1 MRYCQIVGFSLNF
14 IQTTKTDVNCSM
26 PKYIMIKA
34 NNEFNGQEMMFNLFL
49 MTNVF
54 RTPNKLVMMVYRKM
68 MNLDITIV
76 QFLCY

>member
-1 MRYCQIVGFSLNF
+1 
-14 IQTTKTDVNCSM
+14 M

-54 RTPNKLVMMVYRKM
+54 RDAKHLVTMVYRKN

-76 QFLCY
+76 QFLCNY